1 MSSYKDTMETISV
14 TDISNYKKL
23 RLGASLSVG
32 YNKFNLFAYYSLN
45 PFFNEN
51 AVTTDGQ
58 KINFHGI
65 KLGLIFYIL

>member
-1 MSSYKDTMETISV
+1 METISV

-23 RLGASLSVG
+23 RLGASLTVG